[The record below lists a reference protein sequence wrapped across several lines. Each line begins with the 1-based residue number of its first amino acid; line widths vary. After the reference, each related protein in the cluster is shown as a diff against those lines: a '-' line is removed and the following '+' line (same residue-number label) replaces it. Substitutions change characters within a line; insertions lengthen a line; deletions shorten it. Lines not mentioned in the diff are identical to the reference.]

1 MRWIIGGTS
10 GIGKAVASLMAA
22 RHDADRVITSDA
34 SDCDVRGYD
43 NITKRL
49 RQVVGS
55 AQDENDQVRTIVFS
69 AGVNELAFL
78 GTMSRNGTM
87 DAGDVIDVNLIGFIR
102 LMDAVM
108 DPEVFPEAW
117 RDGLTVIAVSSD
129 AASRPMRTSMAYCA
143 SKAGL
148 DMAIRVAARE
158 LAGHGIR
165 VLGIAPGM
173 TMGTKMTQYI
183 DRTVPALRG
192 WTQQQA
198 VDYEIQQEVTPGR
211 IHPVE
216 IATTILMMEAGPR
229 HWTGDIVTVNGGR

>member
-10 GIGKAVASLMAA
+10 GIGRAVANLMAT
-22 RHDADRVITSDA
+22 RPDADQVITSDA

-49 RQVVGS
+49 SQVVES

-78 GTMSRNGTM
+78 GTMGQSGAL

-148 DMAIRVAARE
+148 DMSIRVAARE
-158 LAGHGIR
+158 LAEYGVR

-173 TMGTKMTQYI
+173 TVGTRMTDYI
-183 DRTVPALRG
+183 DSTVPELRG
-192 WTQQQA
+192 WTTEQA
-198 VDYEIQQEVTPGR
+198 LEYEKQQEVMPGR
-211 IHPVE
+211 ILPVE
-216 IATTILMMEAGPR
+216 IAATVLMMEAGPR